1 MKVQKRLVSRQEGAL
16 KLETGLPPNPGFW
29 DAQPRKGQS
38 RGLRRDAIA
47 LHARDV
53 CWGSRADREP
63 QHDHQIFPT
72 SSSISFGFRAH
83 SEVGSGAG
91 LRR

>member
-1 MKVQKRLVSRQEGAL
+1 MKVQKRLVPSHEGAL

-29 DAQPRKGQS
+29 DAQPQEGHS
-38 RGLRRDAIA
+38 RGLRRDPIA
-47 LHARDV
+47 LHSRDV
-53 CWGSRADREP
+53 CWGSRADCDP

-72 SSSISFGFRAH
+72 PSSISLGFRAH
-83 SEVGSGAG
+83 SEVGSRAG